1 MNSLSAK
8 NDWLLSISA
17 LSQLKTVPKVSSCS
31 TMRSYLRSAPSAGIP
46 TEISLSFVQPEKLN
60 MGPDIALCRR
70 SIVVVLQ
77 KKWHIA
83 ATAQKNL
90 GLQLFSPWDFVA
102 FHSFQTLEKPPSLAR
117 KGLPLF
123 LALTLTFIV
132 TDENIRP
139 QNVAIVLLI
148 RISYPL

>member
-1 MNSLSAK
+1 
-8 NDWLLSISA
+8 
-17 LSQLKTVPKVSSCS
+17 
-31 TMRSYLRSAPSAGIP
+31 
-46 TEISLSFVQPEKLN
+46 

-83 ATAQKNL
+83 AAAQKNHV
-90 GLQLFSPWDFVA
+90 LQLFPPWDFFA
-102 FHSFQTLEKPPSLAR
+102 FHSFQTLEKPASLAR

-139 QNVAIVLLI
+139 QNVAIALLNSSVSRI
-148 RISYPL
+148 RCEQIIMGFSNEDFPCKEEASK